1 MELWLK
7 IIFFLM
13 LLLNITACE
22 DADSGHLSG
31 YTHGDFIYLSHP
43 QSEKIDQIMVKK
55 GDLVKKNQKLVE
67 MESFAADNSLR
78 IAEKNLQAESA
89 LLLNMQSGERVEE
102 LNVVQ
107 SQLARARSAANLAK
121 SQLARN
127 LHLYKTGVISAV
139 EWERMWDDSA
149 QKNAQVTELISLLE
163 AKKLPA
169 RTAQLQNQ
177 ASRVDSARLER
188 DKAQWNYQQNIIVA
202 PEDARVYDIIYH
214 PGERPTAGRP
224 IITLLPPENVKVRFY
239 IPQLKLGLFQPGMQ
253 VSVRCDGCQP
263 VSATI
268 NYISPQAEYTPPVIY
283 STKRREKL
291 LFMAEAAIAREQAS
305 FIKIGQPVRVE
316 IAAGE

>member
-1 MELWLK
+1 MESCLK

-22 DADSGHLSG
+22 DAGSGHLSG

-43 QSEKIDQIMVKK
+43 QSEKIEKIMVKK

-67 MESFAADNSLR
+67 MESFTAENSLR
-78 IAEKNLQAESA
+78 IAEKNLQAERA
-89 LLLNMQSGERVEE
+89 LLLNMQSGERAEE

-107 SQLARARSAANLAK
+107 SQLDRARSAANLAK

-127 LHLYKTGVISAV
+127 QHLYKTRVISAA
-139 EWERMWDDSA
+139 EWDRMQDDRA
-149 QKNAQVTELISLLE
+149 QKQAQVTELTSLLE

-169 RTAQLQNQ
+169 RTAQIQNQ
-177 ASRVDSARLER
+177 ASRVDSARLQR
-188 DKAQWNYQQNIIVA
+188 DKALWSHQQNIIVA

-263 VSATI
+263 LSATI

-291 LFMAEAAIAREQAS
+291 IFMAEAAIAREQAN
-305 FIKIGQPVRVE
+305 FIKIGQPVSVE